1 MISNHVFSR
10 MFVGAL
16 ACLAWTGGAR
26 ADVKLHALF
35 SDHMV
40 LQQDKPVMVWGWA
53 DDGEEVTVEVG
64 PRKASTKAKEGR
76 WMVKLRKLDAGGP
89 WEMKVTGKNQITLR
103 DVLVGEVWV
112 ASGQSNMEWPMSR
125 TKGAEEAIARASHPR
140 LRLFTVPKKKAT
152 EPRDNV
158 EGAWTECDPGSVKS
172 FSAVGYYFGRDLQQ
186 ALDVPVGI
194 IHTSW
199 GGSPAEVWMSHD
211 WLADNPEYQKDILN
225 AYQDASRRYQEALD
239 RFKKEKAAAEAEGK
253 EFNKNGPRAP
263 WRPAELYNGMI
274 ASIIPYTI
282 QGAIWYQ
289 GESNAGRAW
298 QYRRLFADMILNWR
312 HDWDQGKFP
321 FLLVQ
326 LAPWDKNR
334 RRSLEEITAEPTE
347 SDWAELREA
356 QLLATQ
362 NLPNVGMAVITDAG
376 DKDDIH
382 PQDKEPVGARLA
394 RAALGIAYDKDIVYS
409 GPVYKKMKVEDGKVV
424 LTFDHAGGGL
434 EARGGD
440 LTGFAIAG
448 EDKRFVW
455 AEAKIT
461 GEDQVVVSSPEVKEP
476 VAVRYGWSD
485 FPVVNLYNQEGL
497 PATPFRTDDFHMV
510 TKKD

>member
-1 MISNHVFSR
+1 MISIKHCKKIL
-10 MFVGAL
+10 GAL
-16 ACLAWTGGAR
+16 LIAALPHGSR

-40 LQQDKPVMVWGWA
+40 LQQNAPVMVWGWA
-53 DDGEEVTVEVG
+53 DEGEEVTVEIAK
-64 PRKASTKAKEGR
+64 RKGSAKAKDGR
-76 WMVKLRKLDAGGP
+76 WMVKLRKLEAGGP
-89 WEMKVTGKNQITLR
+89 FEMKVTGKNQLTIR

-112 ASGQSNMEWPMSR
+112 ASGQSNMEWPMTR
-125 TKGAEEAIARASHPR
+125 TSNSEEAIKQSENSR
-140 LRLFTVPKKKAT
+140 LRLFTVPKMKAM
-152 EPRDNV
+152 EPKDNV
-158 EGAWTECDPGSVKS
+158 DSSWKLCHPDNVAG
-172 FSAVGYYFGRDLQQ
+172 FSAVGYYFGRDLQK
-186 ALDVPVGI
+186 ALNVPVGI

-199 GGSPAEVWMSHD
+199 GGSPAEVWMSEA
-211 WLADNPEYQKDILN
+211 WLSDNPEYKQDILG
-225 AYQDASRRYQEALD
+225 AYEDAMRRHQEAVD
-239 RFKKEKAAAEAEGK
+239 RFKKEEAAAKAEGK
-253 EFNKNGPRAP
+253 AFDKREPRGP
-263 WRPAELYNGMI
+263 WRPTELYNGMI

-334 RRSLEEITAEPTE
+334 NRSMEEITATPGE

-382 PQDKEPVGARLA
+382 PQNKEPVGARLA
-394 RAALGIAYDKDIVYS
+394 LAALGIAYDKDIVYS
-409 GPVYKKMKVEDGKVV
+409 GPVYKKMKIDDGKVV
-424 LTFDHAGGGL
+424 LSFDHVGGGL

-440 LTGFAIAG
+440 LKGFAIAG

-455 AEAKIT
+455 ADARIQ
-461 GEDQVVVSSPEVKEP
+461 GDQVIVSSPEVEEP

-485 FPVVNLYNQEGL
+485 HPVVNLYNVEGL
-497 PATPFRTDDFHMV
+497 PATPFRTDDFPMV
-510 TKKD
+510 TKRD